1 MSYVLGFDAV
11 LAVEVY
17 FKRKDDQHPI
27 DVALQ
32 RVHSI
37 APPRPDLR
45 ADVVDDA
52 ETLAMKAP
60 CEPHVEVGPV
70 DQHYDRRP
78 SGERGSD
85 QLSICSIETGQ
96 LSQHLADS
104 NRGDRT
110 DVDHKIDSG
119 LAHLV
124 SAGAKKTEVDLRIE
138 RSQRAGEVSAM
149 FVAAGLSGDDH
160 HLE

>member
-17 FKRKDDQHPI
+17 FKREDDQHPVY
-27 DVALQ
+27 VALQ
-32 RVHSI
+32 RVDSI

-52 ETLAMKAP
+52 ETLVMKAP

-78 SGERGSD
+78 SREPGPR
-85 QLSICSIETGQ
+85 QLSICSIEAGE

-104 NRGDRT
+104 DRGDR
-110 DVDHKIDSG
+110 
-119 LAHLV
+119 
-124 SAGAKKTEVDLRIE
+124 
-138 RSQRAGEVSAM
+138 
-149 FVAAGLSGDDH
+149 
-160 HLE
+160 